1 MPPST
6 HASTHASLHTNAHSG
21 CQVGEMMDARYE
33 VFASNGKGVF
43 STVVRARDT
52 ARRDEHGK
60 HPEVAIKLIR
70 SNETMFKVG

>member
-1 MPPST
+1 
-6 HASTHASLHTNAHSG
+6 
-21 CQVGEMMDARYE
+21 MMDARYE

>member
-1 MPPST
+1 MP
-6 HASTHASLHTNAHSG
+6 AAHMPISS
-21 CQVGEMMDARYE
+21 QVGEMMDSRYE

-70 SNETMFKVG
+70 SNETMFKVNLRVHSSDCI